1 MMSMPVTLTAN
12 YWQDFAVTDHDI
24 EFLHNYLIETETPLT
39 SSELTQ
45 VLIDERIRLEREA
58 SSRQKKG
65 QGKVYLPRENYKVGE
80 ALVFPALDWKKGKVV
95 SVRPGSNPELGGFDV
110 IEVELEGIGKK
121 LFAGGFEHHKLN
133 ELPDEQDADGVSS
146 TLITEEYGTEIEKK
160 IEAEFNADESL
171 VRIAGHWFPRALL
184 VDVNVGHLN
193 LAEAVLEVANGEPL
207 RTSTLMEQ
215 IELPEGV
222 NTKLVE
228 FSLNY
233 ALQEDPRFDE
243 VGPAGQVLWCLERL
257 EPEEVRSVPPNLKY
271 KPIEYDRSVLSDQM
285 IALEAEIDDEL
296 SEAEDVKTIG
306 DEAVISLPY
315 PHWRAGTLPVSARVR
330 SFFPT
335 AYESLRVRF
344 TLVDDDS
351 GEKMPAWVVRHHG
364 YVYGLREW
372 FAKNELIAGS
382 LVSIRR
388 SENPGEVI
396 IHAQTRR
403 PTREWV
409 RTVLAGS
416 DGGLVFAVLKQNIAC
431 DFNERMVTFVPDV
444 DAVDQAFV
452 TASKGNR
459 RFVEL
464 IADMIRELSKLT
476 PQGHVHAQELYS
488 AINILRRCPPAPL
501 MAILATDETFA
512 YVGDLYFRLAQS
524 PEEDE

>member
-1 MMSMPVTLTAN
+1 
-12 YWQDFAVTDHDI
+12 
-24 EFLHNYLIETETPLT
+24 
-39 SSELTQ
+39 
-45 VLIDERIRLEREA
+45 
-58 SSRQKKG
+58 
-65 QGKVYLPRENYKVGE
+65 
-80 ALVFPALDWKKGKVV
+80 
-95 SVRPGSNPELGGFDV
+95 
-110 IEVELEGIGKK
+110 
-121 LFAGGFEHHKLN
+121 
-133 ELPDEQDADGVSS
+133 
-146 TLITEEYGTEIEKK
+146 
-160 IEAEFNADESL
+160 
-171 VRIAGHWFPRALL
+171 
-184 VDVNVGHLN
+184 
-193 LAEAVLEVANGEPL
+193 
-207 RTSTLMEQ
+207 
-215 IELPEGV
+215 
-222 NTKLVE
+222 
-228 FSLNY
+228 
-233 ALQEDPRFDE
+233 
-243 VGPAGQVLWCLERL
+243 
-257 EPEEVRSVPPNLKY
+257 VRSVPPYLKY
-271 KPIEYDRSVLSDQM
+271 KPIEYDRSALSDQM

-416 DGGLVFAVLKQNIAC
+416 DG
-431 DFNERMVTFVPDV
+431 VPDV

-464 IADMIRELSKLT
+464 IADTIRELSKLT

>member
-1 MMSMPVTLTAN
+1 
-12 YWQDFAVTDHDI
+12 
-24 EFLHNYLIETETPLT
+24 
-39 SSELTQ
+39 
-45 VLIDERIRLEREA
+45 
-58 SSRQKKG
+58 
-65 QGKVYLPRENYKVGE
+65 
-80 ALVFPALDWKKGKVV
+80 
-95 SVRPGSNPELGGFDV
+95 
-110 IEVELEGIGKK
+110 
-121 LFAGGFEHHKLN
+121 
-133 ELPDEQDADGVSS
+133 
-146 TLITEEYGTEIEKK
+146 
-160 IEAEFNADESL
+160 
-171 VRIAGHWFPRALL
+171 
-184 VDVNVGHLN
+184 
-193 LAEAVLEVANGEPL
+193 
-207 RTSTLMEQ
+207 
-215 IELPEGV
+215 
-222 NTKLVE
+222 
-228 FSLNY
+228 
-233 ALQEDPRFDE
+233 
-243 VGPAGQVLWCLERL
+243 
-257 EPEEVRSVPPNLKY
+257 LKY
-271 KPIEYDRSVLSDQM
+271 KLIEYDRSALSDQM

-464 IADMIRELSKLT
+464 IADTIRELSKLT